1 MLVILF
7 IPCFLFL
14 FLSFISCYEHFHY
27 FLLFSFNCF
36 WFDDYIMSSILLY
49 QYMCH
54 YSVCYTFNPV
64 NFVSEQDRWKL
75 LCSICGVSYGA
86 CIQVSLEFSIKEQFM
101 QFFLGQQ
108 ADLQSLQLVYQISPN
123 LSRCYQWRLAL
134 RILTDHD

>member
-27 FLLFSFNCF
+27 FFLFSFNCF

-86 CIQVSLEFSIKEQFM
+86 CIQVSLEFSLFNKRIVYAVFSWSI
-101 QFFLGQQ
+101 GR
-108 ADLQSLQLVYQISPN
+108 SLVFTAGIPN
-123 LSRCYQWRLAL
+123 LP
-134 RILTDHD
+134 